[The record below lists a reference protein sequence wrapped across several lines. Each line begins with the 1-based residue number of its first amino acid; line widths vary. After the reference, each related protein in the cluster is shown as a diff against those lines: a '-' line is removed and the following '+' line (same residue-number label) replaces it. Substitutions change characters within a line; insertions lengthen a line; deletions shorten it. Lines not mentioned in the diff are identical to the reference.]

1 MLKARKKPE
10 KLGLEGVYIFRKANV
25 HTMYTHV
32 HRFFSS
38 LKGVYI
44 CVHPVY
50 IGKTGNVHT
59 RNPRKIGLCGTF
71 QHKVCTLCTWG

>member
-1 MLKARKKPE
+1 MLKTRKKPE
-10 KLGLEGVYIFRKANV
+10 KLVLEGVYIFRKANV

-44 CVHPVY
+44 
-50 IGKTGNVHT
+50 
-59 RNPRKIGLCGTF
+59 
-71 QHKVCTLCTWG
+71 LCTSEKPEMYTPATHVK